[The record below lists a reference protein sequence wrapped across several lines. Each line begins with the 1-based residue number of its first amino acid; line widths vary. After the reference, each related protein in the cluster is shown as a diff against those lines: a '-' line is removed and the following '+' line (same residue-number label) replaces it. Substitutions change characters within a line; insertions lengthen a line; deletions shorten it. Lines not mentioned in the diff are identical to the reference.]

1 MDFKQ
6 GAGTVG
12 ICTLELKR
20 KLRALSYF
28 KLIQHIVSSSI
39 VGATVVV
46 YLSCNGLC
54 TCEDISQ
61 CH

>member
-28 KLIQHIVSSSI
+28 KLIQHIVISSSL
-39 VGATVVV
+39 GATIVD
-46 YLSCNGLC
+46 YLTCNGLC
-54 TCEDISQ
+54 TGEDISQ